1 MEYSDMMENMNAM
14 AKQAKEIGYMTA
26 IDQVLSMS
34 IDLETKIR
42 IAETLK
48 AAMDSAI
55 NETKK

>member
-1 MEYSDMMENMNAM
+1 MEYSEMIENMNAM

-26 IDQVLSMS
+26 IDQILNMS

-48 AAMDSAI
+48 AAMDNSLKEG
-55 NETKK
+55 N

>member
-42 IAETLK
+42 IVETLK
-48 AAMDSAI
+48 AAMVSAI

>member
-48 AAMDSAI
+48 AAMNNAI

>member
-1 MEYSDMMENMNAM
+1 MEYSDIMENMNAM

-55 NETKK
+55 NETKE

>member
-1 MEYSDMMENMNAM
+1 MDYNDMMENMNAM

-48 AAMDSAI
+48 AAMNEAI
-55 NETKK
+55 KDERN